1 MIEMDEQFM
10 RRALQLARQGAG
22 HTSPNPMVGAV
33 IVHGGR
39 IIGEGFHRRYGQAH
53 AEVNAVRQVADL
65 SLLPEST
72 IYVTL
77 EPCAHQGKT
86 PPCAQMLV
94 DCGIGRVVVGMVD
107 PFEQVAGRGV
117 SLLRQAGVEVTVG
130 VLERECSA
138 LNERFVTAH
147 TRRLPWVQLKWAQ
160 TADGYIALPAQ
171 AQENPLHISSPVT
184 LRLMH
189 RERAVAD
196 AIVVGARTV
205 AIDNPSLTTR
215 LWPGGNPLRVVLDR
229 RLSMPADARVLTDG
243 APTVVYNGVRSEERG
258 PVQWVCLDTA
268 DPRAWL
274 RDLYARG
281 VTSVMVEGGTQVLRQ
296 LLEAGVW
303 DEARIEV
310 APRRVGCGVAA
321 PQWPQGSVVL
331 TRKIGENTLFRLRNH
346 VKKV

>member
-1 MIEMDEQFM
+1 
-10 RRALQLARQGAG
+10 
-22 HTSPNPMVGAV
+22 
-33 IVHGGR
+33 
-39 IIGEGFHRRYGQAH
+39 
-53 AEVNAVRQVADL
+53 
-65 SLLPEST
+65 
-72 IYVTL
+72 
-77 EPCAHQGKT
+77 
-86 PPCAQMLV
+86 MLV

-281 VTSVMVEGGTQVLRQ
+281 VTSVMVEGGAQVLRQ

-310 APRRVGCGVAA
+310 APRRVGCGVPA
-321 PQWPQGSVVL
+321 PQWPQGRVVL